1 MMTRS
6 VSPAVQADAEAI
18 REAIHGVEECT
29 DLAGDVAWL
38 ESVAELISAID
49 GIVGLLDRDDMAV
62 RPPHPFCAVSDWS
75 LLRRALS

>member
-38 ESVAELISAID
+38 ESVAELTSAID
-49 GIVGLLDRDDMAV
+49 GIFGLLLHDVMAV
-62 RPPHPFCAVSDWS
+62 RPRNP
-75 LLRRALS
+75 LL